1 MTLRDYVRQLRTL
14 THTSPGQIGRDGQP
28 QICRGIVFGEN
39 EYGPFEDMAAFS
51 AFFNNKYEIT
61 KRYRPRQVAQVSK
74 PFDDRGPL
82 VYTHQD
88 LHMQNIIL
96 GDDGQLWIIDWDLA
110 GFYPIFFEYIGIR
123 TMTKVQPPSFNRWIP
138 LITGRWD
145 GRVQYDFVCRVGW
158 AMMMKGMQL

>member
-1 MTLRDYVRQLRTL
+1 MCDNSGPLYILLQVKLVVTANLSYVEEWCSARTSTAHSKTWQPFQLSSI
-14 THTSPGQIGRDGQP
+14 TSMNLP
-28 QICRGIVFGEN
+28 
-39 EYGPFEDMAAFS
+39 
-51 AFFNNKYEIT
+51 K
-61 KRYRPRQVAQVSK
+61 KYRPRQIAKVAK

-123 TMTKVQPPSFNRWIP
+123 IMEKVLPPSFNRWIP
-138 LITGRWD
+138 LITGQWD
-145 GRVQYDFVCRVGW
+145 GRGQYDFVCRVGW
-158 AMMMKGMQL
+158 AMMMKGVQL